1 MIQRVIDFEN
11 SNQVQKFTTP
21 GLFPDCSPTF
31 SFFTCS
37 IFFSRARFVSA
48 VTFIDFFGQNVDPVK
63 YLYNDWTEKYEL
75 K

>member
-1 MIQRVIDFEN
+1 M
-11 SNQVQKFTTP
+11 
-21 GLFPDCSPTF
+21 
-31 SFFTCS
+31 
-37 IFFSRARFVSA
+37 SA